1 MRKED
6 RNIRENVTT
15 TVDNTMSDCDATLET
30 KEFYIGHRKGV
41 FMTSTVIRDY
51 TPVLEERFGKVG
63 SPEWEKSIE
72 EAEAFFIGQM
82 LRGYR
87 REARMTQSELAEKLH
102 VTKSYISRIE
112 NGLITPSVT
121 VFYRI
126 IDALGMRVEIVKPI
140 G

>member
-1 MRKED
+1 M
-6 RNIRENVTT
+6 
-15 TVDNTMSDCDATLET
+15 ET
-30 KEFYIGHRKGV
+30 KNN
-41 FMTSTVIRDY
+41 VIRDY
-51 TPVLEERFGKVG
+51 TPVLEAQFGKIG

-72 EAEAFFIGQM
+72 EAENFYTGQM
-82 LRGYR
+82 LRDTR

-126 IDALGMRVEIVKPI
+126 IEALGMRVEIVKPI

>member
-1 MRKED
+1 M
-6 RNIRENVTT
+6 
-15 TVDNTMSDCDATLET
+15 ET
-30 KEFYIGHRKGV
+30 KNN
-41 FMTSTVIRDY
+41 VIRDY
-51 TPVLEERFGKVG
+51 TPVLEAQFGKIG

-72 EAEAFFIGQM
+72 EAENFYTGQM
-82 LRGYR
+82 LRDTR

-102 VTKSYISRIE
+102 VTKSYISRID

-126 IDALGMRVEIVKPI
+126 IEALGMRVEIVKPI